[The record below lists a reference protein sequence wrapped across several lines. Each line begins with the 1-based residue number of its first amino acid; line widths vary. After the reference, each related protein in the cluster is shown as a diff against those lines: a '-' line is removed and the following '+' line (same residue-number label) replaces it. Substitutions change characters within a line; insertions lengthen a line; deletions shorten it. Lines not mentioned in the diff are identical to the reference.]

1 MSTIT
6 NASATGV
13 ASNVGVGT
21 TQGRVPTKTM
31 DQQDFL
37 KILVAQVT
45 SQDPL
50 NPNGETDFVSQMTQF
65 SMLEQFKG
73 VQTEMTGLRTGQDL
87 TSANSLLGRIVE
99 VDAGKQDRVL
109 GLVSAVQIEAG
120 KPKVVVGGRS
130 FDVAKIIEV
139 SPPVTEPAVQ
149 PLANALP

>member
-6 NASATGV
+6 NTSSIGATSNAGGPATG
-13 ASNVGVGT
+13 
-21 TQGRVPTKTM
+21 RIPTKTM

-139 SPPVTEPAVQ
+139 SPPVTETAVQ

>member
-6 NASATGV
+6 NASATG
-13 ASNVGVGT
+13 AALNAGGT
-21 TQGRVPTKTM
+21 TTGRIPTKTM

-37 KILVAQVT
+37 KILVAQAK

-50 NPNGETDFVSQMTQF
+50 NPNAETDFVSQMTQF

-99 VDAGKQDRVL
+99 VDAGKQDRLL